1 MNAGSFLPAE
11 PRAIDWQRI
20 EVVDE
25 AVAVALRKLAGAERL
40 RLAHEAWELAR
51 DRLTLYLTWRH
62 PEWSRAE
69 VARQVARR
77 LAA

>member
-1 MNAGSFLPAE
+1 MNAGSFLPSEA
-11 PRAIDWQRI
+11 RAIDWQRI

-25 AVAVALRKLAGAERL
+25 AVAVALRKMAGAERL

-69 VARQVARR
+69 VARQVASR